1 MGYSRKELRRPLA
14 TSFNGDLPLSFA
26 GFCDAHELEFTHDLQ
41 IVGIDDTGSLVSR
54 LLPNVRMDGFDQWPA
69 MSPERYAALELSS
82 GVRIIKQGDVY
93 WRRVRPF
100 FYRPLFPFC
109 KYDSVS
115 INRSFRKFAACQY
128 AVWEGQPSNSFLN
141 LLIYNDV
148 RSYDAEKLRRGPA
161 KNLAFAIEHGLQVR
175 RLFDDRDFCVQG
187 YRAYLSFYNRTKYR
201 FANHRTDRQG
211 FEHWTKT
218 LFRFPELVVL
228 GAFLGPSLVGFG
240 IACAVEGTVI
250 MKTAVHSDL
259 GLELR
264 SPDLLLHL
272 WRLAA
277 RNDSNAKMIYDSA
290 MTTPGIDEFKRRRG
304 AVVTALPA
312 HLRASPL
319 LLKTIRRLD
328 KTRYDRLLGSEKIR
342 TPFL

>member
-1 MGYSRKELRRPLA
+1 
-14 TSFNGDLPLSFA
+14 
-26 GFCDAHELEFTHDLQ
+26 
-41 IVGIDDTGSLVSR
+41 
-54 LLPNVRMDGFDQWPA
+54 

-100 FYRPLFPFC
+100 FYRPLFPFLR
-109 KYDSVS
+109 YDSIS
-115 INRSFRKFAACQY
+115 INESFRKLAACQY
-128 AVWEGQPSNSFLN
+128 AVREGQPNNSFLN
-141 LLIYNDV
+141 LITYDEI
-148 RSYDAEKLRRGPA
+148 RSYDAEKLHRGPA

-201 FANHRTDRQG
+201 FAKNRTDQEG
-211 FEHWTKT
+211 FEHWAKT
-218 LFRFPELVVL
+218 LSRFPELVVL

-250 MKTAVHSDL
+250 IKTAVHSDL

-277 RNDSNAKMIYDSA
+277 RNDSK
-290 MTTPGIDEFKRRRG
+290 
-304 AVVTALPA
+304 V
-312 HLRASPL
+312 RASLSYLSGPRFSSKRTGRPNSL
-319 LLKTIRRLD
+319 AGYFLHDRAHSSTLFLTTNKLNLYRPCCAPICRVSIYLPKCYWGRLSYM
-328 KTRYDRLLGSEKIR
+328 R
-342 TPFL
+342 